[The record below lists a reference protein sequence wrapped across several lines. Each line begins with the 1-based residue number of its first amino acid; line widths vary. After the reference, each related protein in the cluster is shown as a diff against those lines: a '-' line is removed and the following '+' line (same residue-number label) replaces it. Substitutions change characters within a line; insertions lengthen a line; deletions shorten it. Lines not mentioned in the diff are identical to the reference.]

1 MGKSW
6 KDGRGKWDRF
16 DKKKSKL
23 NKGGGKKSKGGKPK
37 EPESF
42 EEQW

>member
-16 DKKKSKL
+16 DKKKSKSI
-23 NKGGGKKSKGGKPK
+23 KGGKKSKGAKSK
-37 EPESF
+37 DVESF

>member
-16 DKKKSKL
+16 DKKKSKSS
-23 NKGGGKKSKGGKPK
+23 KGAKSKDV
-37 EPESF
+37 ESF

>member
-16 DKKKSKL
+16 DKKKSK
-23 NKGGGKKSKGGKPK
+23 NKGGKKTKGAKPK
-37 EPESF
+37 DLESF

>member
-16 DKKKSKL
+16 DKKKSKI
-23 NKGGGKKSKGGKPK
+23 NKGGKKSKGNKPK
-37 EPESF
+37 DTESF

>member
-16 DKKKSKL
+16 DKKKSKT
-23 NKGGGKKSKGGKPK
+23 KGGGKKTKGGKPK
-37 EPESF
+37 DLESF